1 MFVDMDKKKILDDG
15 ILEQYLLGELP
26 KEQEFLIQKIL
37 DKDDDLKSKLNEIEE
52 EFERIAFENSIKP
65 PEKVKKALIRELE
78 SSKENIKIRNINVP
92 QKRNTLYSGRLAVAA
107 SMAAIFAL
115 SSFWLYNRWQASE
128 QNLTSLQ
135 EQTIALQERLM
146 ILEQNI
152 EVTTQRYMT
161 INNRNVIPL
170 LLKGNQNSPQSRAVV
185 YVNHETKSVLVN
197 SQGLPPLEEDKT
209 YQMWADVD
217 GVMINMGLLPADADL
232 MPVKYIDKA
241 ESFNITIEPAGGND
255 HPTVENLISNVLL

>member
-1 MFVDMDKKKILDDG
+1 MDKKKILEDG
-15 ILEQYLLGELP
+15 LLEQYLLGELSH
-26 KEQEFLIQKIL
+26 EQEILIQKVL
-37 DKDDDLKSKLNEIEE
+37 NQDDDLRNIFEEIEQ
-52 EFERIAFENSIKP
+52 EFERIAFENAIPP
-65 PEKVKKALIRELE
+65 PEKVKKALKSSVE
-78 SSKENIKIRNINVP
+78 STKENIQIRDITP
-92 QKRNTLYSGRLAVAA
+92 FEKRNLFRSVRLAVAA
-107 SMAAIFAL
+107 SLAFLFAI
-115 SSFWLYNRWQASE
+115 SSFWLYNRWQSSE
-128 QNLTSLQ
+128 ENLNSLQ
-135 EQTIALQERLM
+135 EQTIALQERMM

-170 LLKGNQNSPQSRAVV
+170 LLKGNQTLPESRAVA

-197 SQGLPPLEEDKT
+197 SQGLPPLDEDKT

-232 MPVKYIDKA
+232 IPVKYIDRA

>member
-1 MFVDMDKKKILDDG
+1 MDKKQILEDG
-15 ILEQYLLGELP
+15 LLEQYLLGELP
-26 KEQEFLIQKIL
+26 NDQEILIQNVL
-37 DKDDDLKSKLNEIEE
+37 AKDDDLKNIFNEIEE
-52 EFERIAFENSIKP
+52 EFERIAFENAINP
-65 PEKVKKALIRELE
+65 PEKAKKALIRELE

-128 QNLTSLQ
+128 QNLNGLQ

-152 EVTTQRYMT
+152 EVSTQRYKT

-170 LLKGNQNSPQSRAVV
+170 LLKGNQTLPESRAVA

-217 GVMINMGLLPADADL
+217 GVMINMGLLPADSDL
-232 MPVKYIDKA
+232 IPVKYIDKA